1 MDFSSIIGNDKIK
14 KDLDLAVKNNN
25 VLHSYM
31 FCGQEGIGKKLIA
44 KEFAKKILCINKEFK
59 DCSSCIKFN
68 SNNHPDFYIL
78 NEAGETIKVDQI
90 REITNKIN
98 EKPIVSEKKV
108 YIINDSDKM
117 TPDAANCLL
126 KTLEEPPEYAV
137 IILIVSNESLI
148 LSTVKSRCMKIKFD
162 NISEDEL
169 KRFLKEQKG
178 YDNLGENFLKL
189 LNGSIGIALNLVQNK
204 EIFDGVQKLIDN
216 IETSNIIEVLNNGKI
231 IYNKEF
237 IEPILNYMLVCMYE
251 KSKYNYKY
259 INCIEYILDTM
270 KRLKSN
276 SNFDMTI
283 DNLLL
288 KVWGEINS

>member
-1 MDFSSIIGNDKIK
+1 M
-14 KDLDLAVKNNN
+14 
-25 VLHSYM
+25 
-31 FCGQEGIGKKLIA
+31 
-44 KEFAKKILCINKEFK
+44 
-59 DCSSCIKFN
+59 
-68 SNNHPDFYIL
+68 

-237 IEPILNYMLVCMYE
+237 IEPSLNYMLVCMYE